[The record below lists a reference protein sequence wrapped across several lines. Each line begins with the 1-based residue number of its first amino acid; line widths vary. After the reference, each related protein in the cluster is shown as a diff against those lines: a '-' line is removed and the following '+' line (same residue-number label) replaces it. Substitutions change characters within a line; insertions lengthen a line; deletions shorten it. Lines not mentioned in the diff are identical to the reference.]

1 MENLKD
7 KAAPIVL
14 TKDDSELYKNVNGLS
29 LQNMFYIKN
38 MYFPNCYMF
47 ASSARDVDY
56 YFDTNKLLSDIMAK
70 YGKLSCT
77 VYTTY
82 DFNTKEEQIG
92 INVCLEKQNIYAR
105 LENDVSE
112 SYVLY
117 GHDSFQYLPEFLEI
131 IQNSYVP
138 PKSEANNIWV
148 VASTPNQ
155 GYCLNKF
162 TVKNVPNF
170 DITKQY
176 NDDLQRQ
183 NDKIVEFISNKD
195 KSGIVFLHGEK
206 GTGKTTYIRH
216 LINTSKDVKFVFI
229 QPAIFP
235 MFSEPSFTTFLASLH
250 DSVIILEDCES
261 VVKSRKSGG
270 SQQNSVSTLLNM
282 SDGLLSDG
290 LGIKFICTFNDN
302 LPSIDE
308 ALLRKGRLI
317 SKYEFKPLCREKTE
331 KLLYELFPDEVFV
344 VKESGMT
351 LADIYNYK
359 DESYINEKK
368 KIIE

>member
-7 KAAPIVL
+7 KALPIIL
-14 TKDDSELYKNVNGLS
+14 PEELSDLYKNVNGLS

-38 MYFPNCYMF
+38 HYFPNCYMF

-56 YFDTNKLLSDIMAK
+56 YFDTNKLLEDIINK
-70 YGKLSCT
+70 YGKLACT

-82 DFNTKEEQIG
+82 DFNNKSEQIG

-112 SYVLY
+112 SYILY
-117 GHDSFQYLPEFLEI
+117 GHDSYEHLSELLTLVQDC
-131 IQNSYVP
+131 YVP
-138 PKSEANNIWV
+138 PKSEGNNIWL
-148 VASTPNQ
+148 VATTPN

-162 TVKNVPNF
+162 TVKNVENF
-170 DITKQY
+170 DIDKQY
-176 NDDLQRQ
+176 NDDLKKQ
-183 NDKIVEFISNKD
+183 DEKIVQFINNKD

-216 LINTSKDVKFVFI
+216 LINTTKDVKFVFI
-229 QPAIFP
+229 QPSMFP
-235 MFSEPSFTTFLASLH
+235 LFGEASFTTFMSSLH

-261 VVKSRKSGG
+261 VVKSRKSGNDA
-270 SQQNSVSTLLNM
+270 QQSTVSTLLNM

-290 LGIKFICTFNDN
+290 LGIKFICTFNEN
-302 LPSIDE
+302 IPAIDE

-317 SKYEFKPLCREKTE
+317 SKYEFKPLCVEKSE
-331 KLLYELFPDEVFV
+331 KLLKELYQEDVFV
-344 VKESGMT
+344 VQEPGFT
-351 LADIYNYK
+351 LADIYNIK
-359 DESYINEKK
+359 DETYINERKR
-368 KIIE
+368 II